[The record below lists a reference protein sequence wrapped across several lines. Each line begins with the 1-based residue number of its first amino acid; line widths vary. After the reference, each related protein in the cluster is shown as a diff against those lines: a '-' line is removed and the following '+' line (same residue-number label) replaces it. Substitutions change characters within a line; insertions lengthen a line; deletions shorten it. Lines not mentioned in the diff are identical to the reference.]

1 MPKKALHLPKFKRS
15 SFNRAVFFFF
25 RSQIIGIYWR
35 ILEYESGRDWLNFK
49 MNSERTPRK
58 LNFEVSE
65 YKSQAFGIEPRANQE
80 LSLRIEQR
88 ANREKAIF

>member
-1 MPKKALHLPKFKRS
+1 
-15 SFNRAVFFFF
+15 
-25 RSQIIGIYWR
+25 
-35 ILEYESGRDWLNFK
+35 

-88 ANREKAIF
+88 ANRESYILRIDDSTPNESFSQFKQAELKP